1 MSTIS
6 ILKKKPIFIVVNIAL
21 VLLILKAGCFM
32 KERKPDKEAFISLV
46 NQNLGIIHKVSLT
59 YCYNCTDREDL
70 VQEIFFQL
78 WRSYDSYKGE
88 SRFSTWLYRVALNTA
103 INSLRKKKDLVNM
116 ETLPDTRSYEVR
128 DMEKEEQT
136 RLLFSAIS
144 QLNKIDKA
152 LIFLWLEERKYDEIS
167 EITGLSKTAVSVRLV
182 RIRKKLEEIIKSME
196 K

>member
-1 MSTIS
+1 
-6 ILKKKPIFIVVNIAL
+6 
-21 VLLILKAGCFM
+21 M
-32 KERKPDKEAFISLV
+32 KEKKPDKETFISLV

-70 VQEIFFQL
+70 VQEIFLQL
-78 WRSYDSYKGE
+78 WRSYGSYKGE

-103 INSLRKKKDLVNM
+103 INSIRKKKDHVIM
-116 ETLPDTRSYEVR
+116 ETLPDNRSYEVR
-128 DMEKEEQT
+128 DIEKEEQT

>member
-1 MSTIS
+1 
-6 ILKKKPIFIVVNIAL
+6 
-21 VLLILKAGCFM
+21 M
-32 KERKPDKEAFISLV
+32 KEKKPDKEAFISLI

-70 VQEIFFQL
+70 VQEIFLQL
-78 WRSYDSYKGE
+78 WRSYGSYKGE

-103 INSLRKKKDLVNM
+103 INSLRKKKDHVSM
-116 ETLPDTRSYEVR
+116 ETLPDNRSYEVR
-128 DMEKEEQT
+128 DIEKEEQT

>member
-1 MSTIS
+1 
-6 ILKKKPIFIVVNIAL
+6 
-21 VLLILKAGCFM
+21 M
-32 KERKPDKEAFISLV
+32 KEKKPDKETFISLV

-70 VQEIFFQL
+70 VQEIFLQL
-78 WRSYDSYKGE
+78 WRSYGSYKGE

-103 INSLRKKKDLVNM
+103 INSLRKKKDHVSM
-116 ETLPDTRSYEVR
+116 ETLPDNRSYEVR
-128 DMEKEEQT
+128 DIEKEEQT